1 MQRRETLQ
9 RANAVRAQR
18 AQLKRDL
25 KEGRCAVDVLLA
37 DPPACV
43 QTAAVAALLLA
54 LPKYGPVKINKLL
67 AECRIAPTKTVG
79 GLTPRQR
86 EELRH
91 ALTPPNDHLEPSA
104 PTNPD
109 CGSDM
114 RRGGRR
120 RRAPFGVPL
129 SDRLSGQTQSAR
141 MVDEQYAARDVPE
154 SARG

>member
-1 MQRRETLQ
+1 MQRREALQ

-91 ALTPPNDHLEPSA
+91 ALTPPSGHLEPSA

-129 SDRLSGQTQSAR
+129 SDRLVGASRLARTRRGGPSSA
-141 MVDEQYAARDVPE
+141 E
-154 SARG
+154 